1 MDLQSGSGGGG
12 GCSAEAH
19 GIRRQD
25 IQEAILKAAELRA
38 LHAALLR
45 RGSGGS
51 PAVAMLAPGGSP
63 LVPHGAAKLSVQED
77 YPVFAPVSSAAAF
90 VVVVLKSYEEDSLAG
105 YNCLRPENRSLS
117 QTWNA
122 INGLEG
128 EGKSNEA
135 VSFDNE
141 SANNEPQIPSIVERL
156 SNRASSIN
164 RMLQLQIVPESNSV
178 KSLSER
184 TSSGEC
190 RFTTMHNTSRQ
201 EAVSLEM
208 NMERR
213 NLKNTKGTVA
223 SSKPEQ
229 SVKMQLKHRGPV
241 LSWLFPKSRKKTKPD
256 DMSQLPKVLEMSP
269 KTVESENMSQLLKE
283 WGALSLESLKKEL
296 LEANEN
302 KDAALTEVSEMR
314 FALGELQQKL
324 VNLEAYCEELKKALK
339 QATHAK
345 SSSQVQDKPN
355 LSKRMKSIGGKK
367 ENTMPVSEEVMV
379 EGFLQIVSE
388 ARLSVKQFCKTLVQQ
403 IEEREDDLSD
413 KINLLLQPYQ
423 MMLNSK
429 YSKGVIYHLE
439 ALMNQCLYQ
448 DFENCVFR
456 EDGSPRFLDP
466 ERECRE
472 NFSSFVSLRN
482 LSWNEVLQ
490 KGTKFYSEDFS
501 KFCDQKMSC
510 LVTLLNWS
518 SPWPEELL
526 QCFFVAAKCIWML
539 HLLAFS
545 FSPPLSILRV
555 DENFNFDPIYMED
568 IPLERHRAQN
578 PARVKIMAMPG
589 FYVQDRVLKCR
600 VLCRHGSLP

>member
-1 MDLQSGSGGGG
+1 MDRQSGGG

-25 IQEAILKAAELRA
+25 IQAAILKAAELRA

-45 RGSGGS
+45 GGSGGS
-51 PAVAMLAPGGSP
+51 PAVAMLAAGGSP

-77 YPVFAPVSSAAAF
+77 YPVFAP
-90 VVVVLKSYEEDSLAG
+90 SYEEDSLPG

-128 EGKSNEA
+128 EGKINEA
-135 VSFDNE
+135 VAFDNK
-141 SANNEPQIPSIVERL
+141 SMNNEPQIPSIVEL
-156 SNRASSIN
+156 QSNRTSSIN

-190 RFTTMHNTSRQ
+190 RITTMHHNACKQ

-208 NMERR
+208 NMDRR

-223 SSKPEQ
+223 SCKPEQ
-229 SVKMQLKHRGPV
+229 SVKMHLKHRGPV

-256 DMSQLPKVLEMSP
+256 DVDVSQLPKIFEMSP

-324 VNLEAYCEELKKALK
+324 VSLEAYCEELKKALK

-345 SSSQVQDKPN
+345 SSQVQDKPN
-355 LSKRMKSIGGKK
+355 FSKRMKSIGGKK

-403 IEEREDDLSD
+403 IEERDDDLSD
-413 KINLLLQPYQ
+413 NINLLLQPYQ

-439 ALMNQCLYQ
+439 ALVNQCLYQ

-456 EDGSPRFLDP
+456 ENGSSRFLDP
-466 ERECRE
+466 QQGHRE

-518 SPWPEELL
+518 RPWPEELL
-526 QCFFVAAKCIWML
+526 RCFFVAAKCIWML

-545 FSPPLSILRV
+545 FSPPLTILRV
-555 DENFNFDPIYMED
+555 EENCNFDPVYMED

-578 PARVKIMAMPG
+578 PSRVKIMAMPG